1 MLLAENME
9 EGVAIYYKLQ
19 ATEYHHKY
27 YSKDSESDILI
38 RPEAELLQ
46 STLKGLDVLEIACG
60 TGFWTEIVAETA
72 KSIVATDTN
81 PSMIAEAKK
90 RLSHLSNVSFA
101 VADAY
106 SLQNVSEGFTGA
118 FAVLFWCHIPRQR
131 IREFLTILHRKL
143 VPGSPVVFIDQLE
156 DSDSQTHCADRSG
169 NRIAQRRACG
179 EEFSIIK
186 NVPDKEQLF
195 EYLNHFAE
203 KIQYKVYSGGYWS
216 VSCVT
221 REHCSIL

>member
-1 MLLAENME
+1 MFLSGGREEAVAE
-9 EGVAIYYKLQ
+9 YYKLQ

-27 YSKDSESDILI
+27 YGNDTESD
-38 RPEAELLQ
+38 ECVKAEVELLQ

-60 TGFWTEIVAETA
+60 TGFWTKIVAETA

-118 FAVLFWCHIPRQR
+118 FAVLFWCHIPRER

-143 VPGSPVVFIDQLE
+143 APGAPVVFICQLE
-156 DSDSQTHCADRSG
+156 DSDAESHIRDEYG
-169 NRIAQRRACG
+169 NTLAQRRICG
-179 EEFSIIK
+179 RNFTLVK
-186 NVPDKEQLF
+186 NIPGKEQLLEDLKDF
-195 EYLNHFAE
+195 SEDIRYRVH
-203 KIQYKVYSGGYWS
+203 SGSYWS
-216 VSCVT
+216 ISWINGKP
-221 REHCSIL
+221 H

>member
-1 MLLAENME
+1 MFSSGSREKAVAE
-9 EGVAIYYKLQ
+9 YYKLQ

-38 RPEAELLQ
+38 KPEAELLQ
-46 STLKGLDVLEIACG
+46 STFRGLDVLEIACG
-60 TGFWTEIVAETA
+60 TGFWTGIAANSANSVLG
-72 KSIVATDTN
+72 TDVN
-81 PSMIAEAKK
+81 PSMIAEAKT
-90 RLSHLSNVSFA
+90 RLFHLPNVSFS
-101 VADAY
+101 VSDAY
-106 SLQNVSEGFTGA
+106 DLQNVPEGFTGA

-131 IREFLTILHRKL
+131 IREFLTLLHRKL
-143 VPGSPVVFIDQLE
+143 APGAPVVFIDQLE
-156 DSDSQTHCADRSG
+156 DSDSQTHCTDLCG

-195 EYLNHFAE
+195 EHLNHFAE
-203 KIQYKVYSGGYWS
+203 NIQYKVYSGGYWS